1 MQDKASIFKEGEE
14 YVVIYLKELLPSG
27 YEDFDKVKEKVK
39 DKLMEEKAQSLM
51 LQKAQEVAK
60 ALKEGKK
67 PEVRSLSFS
76 QTPTMQLGAVV
87 NINQKDLVHI
97 VLSEEKVFGPY
108 PLRQGYGVL
117 FVESR
122 SKKRN
127 QKGRKTGSV

>member
-1 MQDKASIFKEGEE
+1 
-14 YVVIYLKELLPSG
+14 
-27 YEDFDKVKEKVK
+27 
-39 DKLMEEKAQSLM
+39 LM

-122 SKKRN
+122 SKKEIKKEEKQEVFRDILSLKSQAILTRYVEHLEKN
-127 QKGRKTGSV
+127 AKIKINKELLGGG